1 MIAALRLPLT
11 KLSPRMAFQI
21 AQTLAFIGGGNM
33 ATSLIGGLI
42 AAGTDPQLVRV
53 AEPDAARAAALRER
67 FGVSIAAAGAEIV
80 AGAAA
85 VVLAVK
91 PQQLVQAVK
100 PLRLD
105 AGATVLSIAA
115 GVRVA
120 TLRAALGDGVHLVR
134 SMPNTPALYGCGISG
149 LYAPA
154 GTPPSARDL
163 AQTIL
168 DAAGQTCWVE
178 QESDLDAVTAVSGS
192 GPAYFFLLVEAMRE
206 AGEQLGL
213 SPAVAAQ
220 LAARTLVG
228 AAKMVDAG
236 DTDVAVLREQVTS
249 RGGTTE
255 AALRHLESA
264 GLRPMFAAAL
274 AAAARRSSQLGD
286 ELAAAKT

>member
-1 MIAALRLPLT
+1 
-11 KLSPRMAFQI
+11 MAQNLARTI
-21 AQTLAFIGGGNM
+21 AFIGGGNM

-42 AAGTDPQLVRV
+42 AAGTDPALLRV
-53 AEPDAARAAALRER
+53 AEPDAARAASLQAR
-67 FGVSIAAAGAEIV
+67 FGVHTAAAGSDV
-80 AGAAA
+80 VTGAAA

-91 PQQLVQAVK
+91 PQQLVQAVA
-100 PLRLD
+100 PLQLD
-105 AGATVLSIAA
+105 AGTTLLSIAA

-120 TLRAALGDGVHLVR
+120 TLRAAAGEHVHLVR

-149 LYAPA
+149 LYAPP
-154 GTPPSARDL
+154 GTPAAAREL
-163 AQTIL
+163 AQAIL

-178 QESDLDAVTAVSGS
+178 QEADLDAVTAVSGS
-192 GPAYFFLLVEAMRE
+192 GPAYFFLLTEAMRE

-236 DTDVAVLREQVTS
+236 DTDVAVLRAQVTS
-249 RGGTTE
+249 KGGTTE

-264 GLRPMFAAAL
+264 GLRPMLAAAL
-274 AAAARRSSQLGD
+274 AAAARRSRELGD
-286 ELAAAKT
+286 ELAAAAHS